1 MFFREPLFLLLI
13 LPIVGLV
20 FYVGKN
26 KRPVGM
32 RFSSG
37 EFFTGFRPSFKALL
51 SQKMVFLRAAIL
63 LLLVL
68 ALARP
73 QRPIAESKIQ
83 AEGID
88 IVLAIDA
95 SGSML
100 AEDFK
105 LDGKRVNRLTAVK
118 EAVKEFI
125 ENRSGDRIG
134 IVAFAGR
141 AYTVCPLTLDYFW
154 LLKNLERVKI
164 GLIEDGTA
172 IGSGISS
179 SLNRIKDTEAKSKV
193 IILLTDG
200 MNNAGKISPIVA
212 AQAAKAL
219 GVKIYTI
226 GAGTKGNAP
235 YPVRDM
241 FGRTAYQPMKVE
253 IDEKGL
259 KEIAGQTE
267 GQYYRAT
274 DTGSLRKIY
283 KEIDSLEKISREDKG
298 YTDYQEL
305 FTIFLSIAV
314 FLLLL
319 EIILNNTVLRRL
331 P

>member
-1 MFFREPLFLLLI
+1 
-13 LPIVGLV
+13 
-20 FYVGKN
+20 
-26 KRPVGM
+26 M

-37 EFFTGFRPSFKALL
+37 EFFSGFKPTFKTFLN
-51 SQKMVFLRAAIL
+51 QKLIFLRAGIL
-63 LLLVL
+63 LFLVL

-73 QRPIAESKIQ
+73 QRPLGEAKIQ
-83 AEGID
+83 AEGVD
-88 IVLAIDA
+88 IVLAIDC

-105 LDGKRVNRLTAVK
+105 LSGKRVNRLTAVK
-118 EAVKEFI
+118 EVVKEFI
-125 ENRSGDRIG
+125 KDRWGDRIG

-154 LLKNLERVKI
+154 LLKNLERVKV

-179 SLNRIKDTEAKSKV
+179 SLNRLKDTEAKSKV

-226 GAGTKGNAP
+226 GAGTKGKAP

-241 FGRTAYQPMKVE
+241 FGRIVYQPMKVE
-253 IDEKGL
+253 IDEKVL
-259 KEIAGQTE
+259 KEIASCTE
-267 GQYYRAT
+267 GKYYRAT
-274 DTGSLRKIY
+274 DTNSLRKIY
-283 KEIDSLEKISREDKG
+283 KEIDSLETVSRQDKG
-298 YTDYQEL
+298 YTDFQEL
-305 FTIFLSIAV
+305 FPIFLVIAV
-314 FLLLL
+314 FLFLL
-319 EIILNNTVLRRL
+319 EIILNNTVLRKL